1 MIFHVIWR
9 PLAETQLTAEWI
21 RAQNKDAV
29 AGYVEQIDRILA
41 RNPLEQGESREGN
54 FRLWFHRPLSVLF
67 EVDDGRKTIF
77 VWAIKWSGK

>member
-1 MIFHVIWR
+1 MTFRVIWR

-41 RNPLEQGESREGN
+41 RTPLEQGESRDGN
-54 FRLWFHRPLSVLF
+54 VRLWFHRPLSVLF
-67 EVDDGRKTIF
+67 EVDDVRKSVF